1 MSTSEAERVRHISD
15 NKRRANR
22 IGQKLEWNPW
32 TKKIEVVSGSDP
44 DRTSLEITQPDMEH
58 FGDRHTRS
66 VITTYAETL
75 KKKIPQGPVVA
86 YPFHHWD
93 DGDAHTE
100 ALNDGEPG
108 CIPGSLTISSGDSQ
122 PDIAS
127 SGMPEDQIRILA
139 VPDSGPKESE
149 VRVKVADRWWRISGY
164 VRNNDNWNPA
174 TVQVIPLKED
184 LFSRTRGLIETDAVA
199 HLRTLIGG
207 LGSGGAPI
215 SLEFAKLGLS
225 QTLMDHDRIEV
236 ANVVRHV
243 AGLSDV
249 GRYKTKV
256 MAERIRDKNPYA
268 DVETHEVKICKE
280 TEGLLRELVRKVD
293 LGICAVD
300 DPDARLIWNRIF
312 VEENKPYIMAATFRR
327 AYGGQVLFVRPG
339 KTLCYQCFLMGLPE
353 AARDREI
360 SSAVQARRYA
370 YSDRPV
376 AIEPGLS
383 NDIAPISQMVVKL
396 AIQFLLAG
404 KSSTLGPLDEDL
416 TAPWYL
422 WLNRREAG
430 TQYES
435 LPPLTG
441 GMDGMSILRWYGIPR
456 EPDPACPCCG
466 DFVAATAA
474 NENIELIENDATA
487 FMSAEVES

>member
-1 MSTSEAERVRHISD
+1 
-15 NKRRANR
+15 
-22 IGQKLEWNPW
+22 
-32 TKKIEVVSGSDP
+32 
-44 DRTSLEITQPDMEH
+44 MEH
-58 FGDRHTRS
+58 FSAGPARTM
-66 VITTYAETL
+66 ITTYAETL
-75 KKKIPQGPVVA
+75 EKKIPQGPVVA
-86 YPFHHWD
+86 YPFYRWD
-93 DGDAHTE
+93 GGDAHTE
-100 ALNDGEPG
+100 ALDGREAG
-108 CIPGSLTISSGDSQ
+108 CIPGSLTIDTPGSNC
-122 PDIAS
+122 DIAS
-127 SGMPEDQIRILA
+127 SGMPDDQIRIVA
-139 VPDSGPKESE
+139 IPNSGPNEPE
-149 VRVKVADRWWRISGY
+149 TQVKVVDRWWHISGY
-164 VRNNDNWNPA
+164 VKNNDNWNPA
-174 TVQVIPLKED
+174 TVQVIPLQED
-184 LFSRTRGLIETDAVA
+184 LFSRTRGLFETDVVA

-225 QTLMDHDRIEV
+225 QILIDHDRIEV

-256 MAERIRDKNPYA
+256 IAEKIRDKNPYA
-268 DVETHEVKICKE
+268 DVETHEIKICKE
-280 TEGLLRELVRKVD
+280 AEELLRSLVRKVD

-327 AYGGQVLFVRPG
+327 AYGGQVLFVQPG
-339 KTLCYQCFLMGLPE
+339 KTPCYQCFRMGLPE
-353 AARDREI
+353 AGHDREI
-360 SSAVQARRYA
+360 SSAAQAQRYA

-404 KSSTLGPLDEDL
+404 KSSTLRPLDEDL

-422 WLNRREAG
+422 WLNRREAD
-430 TQYES
+430 TQYEG

-441 GMDGMSILRWYGIPR
+441 GMDGMTILRWYGIQR
-456 EPDPACPCCG
+456 EPEPGCPCCG
-466 DFVAATAA
+466 DFVRIMAA
-474 NENIELIENDATA
+474 NENIELIEDDAQA
-487 FMSAEVES
+487 FMPAEIES

>member
-1 MSTSEAERVRHISD
+1 MFTSEAERVRRIEENRTRGNRVGQPLKWD
-15 NKRRANR
+15 PTTKR
-22 IGQKLEWNPW
+22 IVGF
-32 TKKIEVVSGSDP
+32 SHSDP
-44 DRTSLEITQPDMEH
+44 DRSTLDITSSDMEH
-58 FGDRHTRS
+58 FGPRRNTPI
-66 VITTYAETL
+66 VTTYAETL
-75 KKKIPQGPVVA
+75 KKKIPQGPVVR
-86 YPFHHWD
+86 YPFYRWD
-93 DGDAHTE
+93 GGDAYTE
-100 ALNDGEPG
+100 ALNDRESG
-108 CIPGSLTISSGDSQ
+108 CIPGSLSIDTQDSKQ
-122 PDIAS
+122 DIAS
-127 SGMPEDQIRILA
+127 SGMPDDQIRMIA
-139 VPDSGPKESE
+139 IPDSDPKESATQ
-149 VRVKVADRWWRISGY
+149 VKVADRRWRIDGY
-164 VRNNDNWNPA
+164 LKNNDNWNP
-174 TVQVIPLKED
+174 VELQVIPLKED
-184 LFSRTRGLIETDAVA
+184 LFSRTRGLFETDVLS

-225 QTLMDHDRIEV
+225 QILMDHDRIEV

-256 MAERIRDKNPYA
+256 MAEKIRDKNPYA
-268 DVETHEVKICKE
+268 DFETHEVKISKE

-327 AYGGQVLFVRPG
+327 AYGGQVLFVQPG
-339 KTLCYQCFLMGLPE
+339 KTLCYQCFRMGLPE

-360 SSAVQARRYA
+360 SSAAQAQRYA
-370 YSDRPV
+370 YSDRAV

-404 KSSTLGPLDEDL
+404 KSSTLRSLDEDL

-430 TQYES
+430 TQYEG

-441 GMDGMSILRWYGIPR
+441 GMDGMCILRWYGIPR

-466 DFVAATAA
+466 DFVGATAA
-474 NENIELIENDATA
+474 DENIQLIEQDSTA
-487 FMSAEVES
+487 FMTAEVQS

>member
-1 MSTSEAERVRHISD
+1 MQNAARGNSV
-15 NKRRANR
+15 
-22 IGQKLEWNPW
+22 GQQLKWNP
-32 TKKIEVVSGSDP
+32 KSKRIEATSYSDP
-44 DRTSLEITQPDMEH
+44 DRSSLEITPSDMEH
-58 FGDRHTRS
+58 FCDRHARS

-75 KKKIPQGPVVA
+75 KKKIPQKPVVA
-86 YPFHHWD
+86 YLFHRWD

-108 CIPGSLTISSGDSQ
+108 CIPGSLTISTRDSQ
-122 PDIAS
+122 QDIAS
-127 SGMPEDQIRILA
+127 LGMPEDQIRIIA

-149 VRVKVADRWWRISGY
+149 VQVKVADRWWHISGY
-164 VRNNDNWNPA
+164 VKNNDNWNPA
-174 TVQVIPLKED
+174 KVQVIPLKQD
-184 LFSRTRGLIETDAVA
+184 LFSRTRGLIETDVLADV
-199 HLRTLIGG
+199 RVLIGG

-243 AGLSDV
+243 VGLSDV
-249 GRYKTKV
+249 GRHKTKV
-256 MAERIRDKNPYA
+256 MAERIRDKNPYSQ
-268 DVETHEVKICKE
+268 VETHEVNICKE
-280 TEGLLRELVRKVD
+280 TEGLLRKLVRKVD

-360 SSAVQARRYA
+360 SSAAQARRYA
-370 YSDRPV
+370 YADRPV

-383 NDIAPISQMVVKL
+383 NDITPISQMVVKL

-404 KSSTLGPLDEDL
+404 KASTLQSLDQDL

-430 TQYES
+430 TQYEGL
-435 LPPLTG
+435 LPLSG
-441 GMDGMSILRWYGIPR
+441 GMDEMRILRWYGIAR
-456 EPDPACPCCG
+456 EPEPACPCCG
-466 DFVAATAA
+466 DFVRATAA